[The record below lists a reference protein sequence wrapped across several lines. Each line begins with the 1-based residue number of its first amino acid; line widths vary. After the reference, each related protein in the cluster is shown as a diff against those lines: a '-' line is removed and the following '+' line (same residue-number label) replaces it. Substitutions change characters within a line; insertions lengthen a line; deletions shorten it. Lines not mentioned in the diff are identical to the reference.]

1 MPQIDLGAVE
11 VTVFE
16 TAPDPVQD
24 AAQDMQEEEPDAS
37 R

>member
-16 TAPDPVQD
+16 PAPETAPETVQD
-24 AAQDMQEEEPDAS
+24 TQEEEPDAS

>member
-1 MPQIDLGAVE
+1 MPQIDLGPVE

-16 TAPDPVQD
+16 PAPETVQD
-24 AAQDMQEEEPDAS
+24 TQEEESDAS

>member
-1 MPQIDLGAVE
+1 MPQIDLGVVE

-16 TAPDPVQD
+16 TAPEIV
-24 AAQDMQEEEPDAS
+24 QDMQEEEPDAS